1 MMKIIEQKRDD
12 WKIKVKDVLIPIL
25 LVLACLC
32 VPILFIVVAV
42 LMSDPDWG
50 AFVCFAMIFF
60 VWAVTALVL
69 YIREKKCFKL
79 IKSLIA
85 EVFYSFLLFSC
96 ICGNDNDFSNWK
108 VWLFFAVLSLILWF
122 YNIFKL
128 RFEWKFEKEKKRY
141 NKRWV
146 RIILVVVAGL
156 LLWLLASFFTV
167 HCATHTW
174 FFCNLFTKIMSNI
187 DY

>member
-1 MMKIIEQKRDD
+1 MMKILEQERDD

-42 LMSDPDWG
+42 LMSDPAWG

-96 ICGNDNDFSNWK
+96 ICGNDNDISNWK

-141 NKRWV
+141 NKWWFRM
-146 RIILVVVAGL
+146 IVVIVAGL
-156 LLWLLASFFTV
+156 LLWLLAAFLTGYCTGRNWLICNQFTWV
-167 HCATHTW
+167 MG
-174 FFCNLFTKIMSNI
+174 NLSN
-187 DY
+187 